1 MLIDQF
7 KRQINY
13 IRISVTD
20 RCDFRCRYCMN
31 EHMDFLPREHIL
43 SLEEIER
50 LAIIFVSQ
58 GINKIRIT
66 GGEPLVRK
74 GLIGLLEKLSRLE
87 GLNEL
92 VLTTN
97 GSTLEQHA
105 EALKKAGVARINIS
119 LDSLQEQRF
128 KNITRVG
135 DLNKVLNGIA
145 AAQAQG
151 FKALKLNCVMMKGV
165 NDDEVLDLLHFA
177 MERELDI
184 SFIEE
189 MPLGY
194 IQSHDRA
201 LSSVSNDDIQSKIEV
216 QHRIQ
221 ELKVDTSKPNNAGPA
236 RKFSI
241 EGSRTVL
248 GLISPHTHNFCSS
261 CNRVRLTAEGKL
273 LLCLGNEHSVDFK
286 ALLRNPNLND
296 QELAD
301 AFCDALHI
309 KPEKHEFDLTSP
321 PQIVRFM
328 NMTGG

>member
-1 MLIDQF
+1 
-7 KRQINY
+7 
-13 IRISVTD
+13 
-20 RCDFRCRYCMN
+20 
-31 EHMDFLPREHIL
+31 
-43 SLEEIER
+43 
-50 LAIIFVSQ
+50 
-58 GINKIRIT
+58 
-66 GGEPLVRK
+66 
-74 GLIGLLEKLSRLE
+74 
-87 GLNEL
+87 
-92 VLTTN
+92 
-97 GSTLEQHA
+97 
-105 EALKKAGVARINIS
+105 
-119 LDSLQEQRF
+119 
-128 KNITRVG
+128 
-135 DLNKVLNGIA
+135 
-145 AAQAQG
+145 
-151 FKALKLNCVMMKGV
+151 MMKGV

-309 KPEKHEFDLTSP
+309 KPERHEFDLSSP